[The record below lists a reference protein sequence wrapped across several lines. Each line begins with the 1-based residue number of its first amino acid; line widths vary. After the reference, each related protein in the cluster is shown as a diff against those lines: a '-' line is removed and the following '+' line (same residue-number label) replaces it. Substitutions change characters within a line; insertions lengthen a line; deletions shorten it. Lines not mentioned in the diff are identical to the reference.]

1 MMFCV
6 HLIEAGIVTKNDNY
20 TMFKTPIKISW
31 LVFKQEEVKYN
42 QVNEVEIILHWDASA
57 FL

>member
-6 HLIEAGIVTKNDNY
+6 HLIEAGILTKNDNY

-31 LVFKQEEVKYN
+31 LVFKQEED